1 MAGKI
6 TWKLLGEIYEGQF
19 GVTTQEAAD
28 VLYKHV
34 FTDTT
39 WKGTHKNPIGRMWKD
54 QDNIYAFFLLL
65 EKLKELKKSVGK
77 SASRKL
83 FYKSGEF
90 VYFIKT
96 AGLVYK
102 KNSGGFKKFQ
112 NDFGL
117 WTQQVPIFKKNYKGR
132 AKRKYNEIEKSLKKK
147 VAKADK
153 ILKAENISLDK
164 AMKNRKQ
171 SIESG
176 EYEEVKDS
184 YGNINLR
191 RLKK

>member
-19 GVTTQEAAD
+19 GVTTQEAAN

-39 WKGTHKNPIGRMWKD
+39 WRGTHTNPIGRMWKD

-65 EKLKELKKSVGK
+65 EKLKELKKLVGK

-90 VYFIKT
+90 VYFIQT

-102 KNSGGFKKFQ
+102 KNSQGFKKFQ

-117 WTQQVPIFKKNYKGR
+117 WTKNVHPFKKNYKGR
-132 AKRKYNEIEKSLKKK
+132 ARWKHNKIEKSLKKK
-147 VAKADK
+147 VYKAEK
-153 ILKAENISLDK
+153 ILEAENISRDK
-164 AMKNRKQ
+164 AMKTRKQ
-171 SIESG
+171 RIESG
-176 EYEEVKDS
+176 DYEEVEDT
-184 YGNINLR
+184 YGNISLR